1 MALGT
6 YAELQ
11 TSLAAWMARSGDTVI
26 TGIAPDAIAMAE
38 AHFNRKLRVADME
51 ANATGS
57 STNGILTLPSDFQA
71 PRTVSIDSYGE
82 LKLVTPDWAK
92 ANYPT
97 GLGGIAQWYTL
108 QGLTLTTYPAYTGDV
123 SLDYYQ
129 SIPALTDSNTTNWLL
144 TAHPDLYLAQALG
157 QINAF
162 TKNAEAA
169 GLWFSQAAGII
180 EDLNKSD
187 QSRRYSGA
195 AVRVKGPTP

>member
-6 YAELQ
+6 YSDLQ
-11 TSLAAWMARSGDTVI
+11 ASLANWMARSGDTVI
-26 TGIAPDAIAMAE
+26 EGIAPDAIAMAE

-57 STNGILTLPSDFQA
+57 STNGVILLPSDFQA

-92 ANYPT
+92 ANYPS
-97 GLGGIAQWYTL
+97 GVDGGIAAFYTL
-108 QGLTLTTYPAYTGDV
+108 QGLTLTTYPAYTGDI
-123 SLDYYQ
+123 SLDYYA
-129 SIPALTDSNTTNWLL
+129 SIPPLASNSTNWLL

-157 QINAF
+157 QIHAF
-162 TKNAEAA
+162 TSNAEKA

-180 EDLNKSD
+180 EDLNKAD
-187 QSRRYSGA
+187 VSRRYSGV